1 MILIH
6 RLNENCVGA
15 IKRCPFESLVN
26 PVSFRFLQM
35 KKFLQLLVFGAC
47 LIFAGTALATTVI
60 PPSFDEL
67 VSRAEMIFQGS
78 VTDVRS
84 EWTGEGAQRR
94 IMSYVTLKVEDAI
107 KGNPGSTVTL
117 RMLGGTVGA
126 ETMEVSDAPKFKVGD
141 RDILFVENNGTQFVP
156 LVGIMHGRFR
166 VGKDATGQDAVF
178 TNDGSPLSDFT
189 QLGKNEKGASAG
201 RAISKQEFKRAIQAK
216 AQAQGAH

>member
-1 MILIH
+1 
-6 RLNENCVGA
+6 
-15 IKRCPFESLVN
+15 
-26 PVSFRFLQM
+26 M
-35 KKFLQLLVFGAC
+35 KKFSHLLIPGTC
-47 LIFAGTALATTVI
+47 LLAAFTALATTVI

-84 EWTGEGAQRR
+84 EWTGEGAQRH

-117 RMLGGTVGA
+117 RMLGGTVGG
-126 ETMEVSDAPKFKVGD
+126 ETMEVTDAPKFKVGD

-166 VGKDATGQDAVF
+166 VQKDAAGQDAVF
-178 TNDGSPLSDFT
+178 TNEGLPLSDVSK
-189 QLGKNEKGASAG
+189 LGKNEEAASAG
-201 RAISKQEFKRAIQAK
+201 RPISKQEFRQAIQAK
-216 AQAQGAH
+216 AQEQAGQLKP

>member
-1 MILIH
+1 
-6 RLNENCVGA
+6 
-15 IKRCPFESLVN
+15 
-26 PVSFRFLQM
+26 M
-35 KKFLQLLVFGAC
+35 KKFLQLLIFGAC

-84 EWTGEGAQRR
+84 EWTGEGAQRH

-117 RMLGGTVGA
+117 RMLGGTVGG

-189 QLGKNEKGASAG
+189 QLGKNEKAASAG
-201 RAISKQEFKRAIQAK
+201 HAISKQEFKRAIQAK
-216 AQAQGAH
+216 AQAQGTH

>member
-1 MILIH
+1 
-6 RLNENCVGA
+6 
-15 IKRCPFESLVN
+15 
-26 PVSFRFLQM
+26 M
-35 KKFLQLLVFGAC
+35 KKYLLVCAE
-47 LIFAGTALATTVI
+47 IFAIGCSVLATTVI

-67 VSRAEMIFQGS
+67 VSRAEMIFQGK

-84 EWTGEGAQRR
+84 EWTGEGAQRH

-117 RMLGGTVGA
+117 RMLGGTVGG

-166 VGKDATGQDAVF
+166 VKKDTAGQDAVF
-178 TNDGSPLSDFT
+178 TNEGSPLSDLT
-189 QLGKNEKGASAG
+189 QLGKNEEAASIG
-201 RAISKQEFKRAIQAK
+201 RAMSKQEFKHAIQAK
-216 AQAQGAH
+216 AQAQATH